1 MWQDTVVV
9 PASFGKIGRLDL
21 GYPFVP
27 GKQLW
32 FRSIDDWMNL
42 LSFRLVK
49 RVVPSFPP
57 SPMAGVAQLE
67 RWLWE
72 PDVAGSNPVSPTI
85 FLNPSRVGNWLNTFL
100 LEHQFRSQ

>member
-1 MWQDTVVV
+1 MISKTGSQGIWQDTVVV

-21 GYPFVP
+21 GYPIVP

-49 RVVPSFPP
+49 RVVLTQFP
-57 SPMAGVAQLE
+57 ALTDGGE
-67 RWLWE
+67 
-72 PDVAGSNPVSPTI
+72 
-85 FLNPSRVGNWLNTFL
+85 
-100 LEHQFRSQ
+100 